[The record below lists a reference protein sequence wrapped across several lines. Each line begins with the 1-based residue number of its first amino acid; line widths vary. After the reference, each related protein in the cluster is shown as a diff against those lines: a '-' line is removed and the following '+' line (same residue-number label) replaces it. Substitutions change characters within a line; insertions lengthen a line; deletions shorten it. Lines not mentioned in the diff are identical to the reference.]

1 MHERNPYRSAL
12 LWIAILVGGVGLVA
26 WFIGVFQLDMLDGS
40 SSNDD
45 PVEGVGTFAIAIGNL
60 GIAGGAIATLLW
72 LVLSGVTWALD
83 AEKVKETEAANA
95 ESRSGSGSDSAPSS

>member
-26 WFIGVFQLDMLDGS
+26 WFIGMYQSGLLYSDPG
-40 SSNDD
+40 NDN
-45 PVEGVGTFAIAIGNL
+45 PGAGVGAIAVGNL
-60 GIAGGAIATLLW
+60 GIAGGSIATLLW

-83 AEKVKETEAANA
+83 PQKEETAAASAAET
-95 ESRSGSGSDSAPSS
+95 SDTSD

>member
-26 WFIGVFQLDMLDGS
+26 WFIGMYVAGLLDAS
-40 SSNDD
+40 PSNDD
-45 PVEGVGTFAIAIGNL
+45 PADGIAAMAVGNL
-60 GIAGGAIATLLW
+60 GITGGSITFLFW

-83 AEKVKETEAANA
+83 AQKVHEVAPAKQE
-95 ESRSGSGSDSAPSS
+95 DSAASS